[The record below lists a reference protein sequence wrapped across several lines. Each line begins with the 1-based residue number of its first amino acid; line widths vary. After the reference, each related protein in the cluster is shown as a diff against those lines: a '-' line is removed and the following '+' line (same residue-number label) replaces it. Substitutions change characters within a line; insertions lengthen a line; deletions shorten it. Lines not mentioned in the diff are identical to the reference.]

1 MIGIKDKNIGPLKEF
16 LEECDEHRL
25 EAIYNYDY
33 RYIKEIIYDEDLEK
47 KYGNTRK
54 GYEQFKKNELGTI
67 SYGGDVSLR
76 TREDKE
82 GNIIG
87 YMSEKSLKNN
97 DKLNMIAEIYE
108 RAELKFREIL
118 GVTCP
123 ESFNYWFDSLGW
135 YDEKLDV
142 NNLINRIRQL
152 EGILTSYKEDKE
164 FRSFIDKIKK

>member
-1 MIGIKDKNIGPLKEF
+1 MIGFKNKNTGPLKEF

-54 GYEQFKKNELGTI
+54 GYEEFKKNEPGTM
-67 SYGGDVSLR
+67 SYNDTYLR
-76 TREDKE
+76 TRRDKE
-82 GNIIG
+82 GNILG
-87 YMSEKSLKNN
+87 YMSEKALKTN

-142 NNLINRIRQL
+142 NNLINRIKRL
-152 EGILTSYKEDKE
+152 EGILTSYDEDE
-164 FRSFIDKIKK
+164 NFRSFIDKIKK